1 MKMNIWLT
9 KVQEEQDLRSLRNN
23 LNNNKQRQK
32 INDLQ
37 AIKLWIILSKTRDQ
51 DVIDLLIVPMYFNL
65 NIQLKSSLIEFMTIL
80 TKPT

>member
-37 AIKLWIILSKTRDQ
+37 AIKL
-51 DVIDLLIVPMYFNL
+51 
-65 NIQLKSSLIEFMTIL
+65 
-80 TKPT
+80 